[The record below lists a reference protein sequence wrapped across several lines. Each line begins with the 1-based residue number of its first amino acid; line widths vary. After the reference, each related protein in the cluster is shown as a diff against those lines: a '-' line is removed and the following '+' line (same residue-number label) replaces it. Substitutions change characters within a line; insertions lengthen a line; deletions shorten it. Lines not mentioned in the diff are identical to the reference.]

1 MSGLLFYFLA
11 VTRLDSAL
19 SQNPCVGVFNCCQV
33 FRQLQ
38 RNQSCA
44 VTVINSGYCFTSM
57 KSNLG

>member
-1 MSGLLFYFLA
+1 MSGLLFYFPA

-38 RNQSCA
+38 
-44 VTVINSGYCFTSM
+44 
-57 KSNLG
+57 NLTAATIPLQAKKKNPGLWPG